1 MSKIDDLLNSGLLF
15 ESDDDLDLGN
25 DSDMNDKDTDFST
38 DFKDS
43 NEYVDDDFEFADD
56 FEDADEFEDVDE
68 DDTSDTL
75 YSQGND
81 DTTEYSDDYEDDD
94 DIDDTVDTDDDA
106 VSAHTL
112 SPAGDDTDNEV
123 GSDDVDDIVD
133 DDDDFSPS
141 DMSDDELLAMDAELG
156 GSAVND
162 DDDDEGEVHLTPDEE
177 IKADDMMSVAATT
190 MLVKDELNKEE
201 KADFV
206 VSSGDIAINEGFM
219 TQADVRDL
227 AIESGVVTENKK
239 FYNKNT
245 VRMTKAARYKQLYAL
260 AVNVSA
266 AAHNDP
272 DYRKLK
278 KVMALRKILRA
289 KLERKYHAEATKRAR
304 IYMRRLSQSKSPA
317 LQKLAKK

>member
-1 MSKIDDLLNSGLLF
+1 MSKFDDLLNSGFLF
-15 ESDDDLDLGN
+15 ESDDDLDLN
-25 DSDMNDKDTDFST
+25 SDSDMNDKDTDFGT
-38 DFKDS
+38 DFKDI
-43 NEYVDDDFEFADD
+43 NEFADD
-56 FEDADEFEDVDE
+56 FEDVGE
-68 DDTSDTL
+68 DDDMSDTL
-75 YSQGND
+75 YGQGND

-94 DIDDTVDTDDDA
+94 DVDIDDTVDTDDDA

-112 SPAGDDTDNEV
+112 SPADDDDDDDNDV
-123 GSDDVDDIVD
+123 GADDVDDIVD
-133 DDDDFSPS
+133 DDDDFSPA

-162 DDDDEGEVHLTPDEE
+162 DDDEGEVHLTPDEE
-177 IKADDMMSVAATT
+177 IRADDMMSVAATT
-190 MLVKDELNKEE
+190 MLVKDELNKQE

-239 FYNKNT
+239 FYNKNM

-289 KLERKYHAEATKRAR
+289 KLETKYHAEATKRAR

>member
-1 MSKIDDLLNSGLLF
+1 MSKFDDLLNSGFLF
-15 ESDDDLDLGN
+15 ESDDDSGLN
-25 DSDMNDKDTDFST
+25 SDSDMNDKDTDFGT

-43 NEYVDDDFEFADD
+43 NEFADD
-56 FEDADEFEDVDE
+56 FEDVGE
-68 DDTSDTL
+68 
-75 YSQGND
+75 YD

-94 DIDDTVDTDDDA
+94 DDVDIDDTVDTDDDA

-112 SPAGDDTDNEV
+112 TPADDDNDV
-123 GSDDVDDIVD
+123 GADDVDDIVD
-133 DDDDFSPS
+133 DDDDFSPA

-162 DDDDEGEVHLTPDEE
+162 DGDDDEGEVHLTPDEE
-177 IKADDMMSVAATT
+177 IRADDMMSVAATT
-190 MLVKDELNKEE
+190 MLVKDELNKQE

-227 AIESGVVTENKK
+227 AIESGLVTENKK
-239 FYNKNT
+239 FYNKNM

-289 KLERKYHAEATKRAR
+289 KLETKYHAEATKRAR